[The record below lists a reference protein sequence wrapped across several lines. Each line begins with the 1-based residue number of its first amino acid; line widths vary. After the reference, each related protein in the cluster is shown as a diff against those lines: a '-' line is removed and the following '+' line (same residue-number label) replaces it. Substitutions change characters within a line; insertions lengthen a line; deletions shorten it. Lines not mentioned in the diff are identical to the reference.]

1 LDFITEERNVP
12 RSKCS
17 LYNTLALSMKQEEF
31 KWFFKNNASRFIN
44 ERVGNILYSVIMEKS
59 EECLFTLICKY
70 IEVKS

>member
-1 LDFITEERNVP
+1 
-12 RSKCS
+12 
-17 LYNTLALSMKQEEF
+17 MKQEEF